1 VNFVDTHA
9 HMTDDSLWPN
19 VDDYLEIAQKAGVR
33 AIINI
38 NTDVTTLQRGIEL
51 NKKYPFFYN
60 AAATTPHDTEK
71 WGEKDFFIFEKAARN
86 KDLIALGETG
96 LDYFHHHSPRDLQQF
111 FLRRYFRL
119 AKELSL
125 PVIIH
130 CRDAFHDLFKIADE
144 EYIDHPLVL
153 HCFTGTKEEIQE
165 CAKRGWFVSF
175 SGIVTFKKSI
185 ELRETLHFLPL
196 DRLLIETDAPYL
208 APQSHRGKLNHPA
221 YIVETAEVI
230 AKELSLSL
238 EEVGMIA
245 SKNACCC
252 FGLKEVF
259 V

>member
-1 VNFVDTHA
+1 
-9 HMTDDSLWPN
+9 MTDDSLWPN

-86 KDLIALGETG
+86 KDLIAL
-96 LDYFHHHSPRDLQQF
+96 
-111 FLRRYFRL
+111 
-119 AKELSL
+119 ELSL

>member
-86 KDLIALGETG
+86 KDLIAL
-96 LDYFHHHSPRDLQQF
+96 
-111 FLRRYFRL
+111 
-119 AKELSL
+119 ELSL